1 MARFFIIL
9 INIMLFAGCASH
21 SIKSDEPL
29 PEAEPLTIETD
40 IISDNSS
47 SELDSLYFLVDSLFV
62 AQNYLYSVIDSL
74 ESELRLYES
83 IPFIDRDFQIPDKY
97 RFAGHEINLK
107 DGRLASRFEKIFK
120 NELRAAHRYIPLSGR
135 YFPYIE
141 QVLKDNGIHDDI
153 KYLSIA
159 ESTLNPNATSHAGAA
174 GIWQFMGQTAK
185 GYGLSINDYIDE
197 RRHIHKSTEA
207 AARLLK
213 DNYRTLLNEGID
225 DWLLAV
231 CAYNAGIGTILRDA
245 KGQGAAEFSK
255 MIMRSEETDLYVYRS
270 LAIKIIFENQKQI
283 FGKEFEMQKSFE
295 EEYKEAEL
303 VTKGHHELK
312 DWAKANGTTI
322 AELCEINP
330 WIRVSKIKR
339 SKYTPLNK
347 VILPPGE
354 YKLLIPSLS
363 EPDRILLAKAEAD
376 LLKKTT
382 HHYVYYTVR
391 RGDNLSTIARNH
403 GTTISNLRILNNL
416 RSNTIYAGQKLKV
429 RGDIHSSSSKTHI
442 VKSGENLGLI
452 AKRYGMTVSRLK
464 ALNDL
469 KSDRIIIG
477 QTLAVS
483 DNGST
488 ASTIPYPS
496 DAERQELSHTV
507 GRGDTLS
514 GIALKY
520 GVSIADL
527 KAANNLTGDNIRA
540 GQKLTVRTKSMIY
553 TVVSG
558 DNLSTIANKFG
569 TTTSKIMQDNNLG
582 NDRLAI
588 GQKLVIV
595 R

>member
-1 MARFFIIL
+1 MTRFLTFMICVII
-9 INIMLFAGCASH
+9 FTGCASR
-21 SIKSDEPL
+21 SIKKDEPI
-29 PEAEPLTIETD
+29 PDNEPVIIETGV
-40 IISDNSS
+40 ISPNSS

-74 ESELRLYES
+74 ETELKMYES
-83 IPFIDRDFQIPDKY
+83 IPFIDRDFEIPDKY
-97 RFAGHEINLK
+97 SFAGHDIDLK

-141 QVLKDNGIHDDI
+141 KVLKENGIHDDI

-174 GIWQFMGQTAK
+174 GIWQFMRQTAK

-270 LAIKIIFENQKQI
+270 IAIKIIFENQKKI
-283 FGKEFEMQKSFE
+283 FGKEFEMLKPFE

-403 GTTISNLRILNNL
+403 GTTISNLRALNNL
-416 RSNTIYAGQKLKV
+416 SSN
-429 RGDIHSSSSKTHI
+429 
-442 VKSGENLGLI
+442 
-452 AKRYGMTVSRLK
+452 
-464 ALNDL
+464 
-469 KSDRIIIG
+469 
-477 QTLAVS
+477 
-483 DNGST
+483 
-488 ASTIPYPS
+488 
-496 DAERQELSHTV
+496 
-507 GRGDTLS
+507 
-514 GIALKY
+514 
-520 GVSIADL
+520 
-527 KAANNLTGDNIRA
+527 
-540 GQKLTVRTKSMIY
+540 
-553 TVVSG
+553 
-558 DNLSTIANKFG
+558 
-569 TTTSKIMQDNNLG
+569 
-582 NDRLAI
+582 
-588 GQKLVIV
+588 
-595 R
+595 